1 MSQPAFSIDA
11 VPTVNPHSQKLAH
24 IRQQI
29 LTLFLD
35 DEEFVH
41 ALVENDQHVSIMTKQ
56 LVKKLVL

>member
-1 MSQPAFSIDA
+1 MSQSAFSTDA
-11 VPTVNPHSQKLAH
+11 APTVNPHSQKLAH

-41 ALVENDQHVSIMTKQ
+41 ALVENDQHVSIDDKAISE
-56 LVKKLVL
+56 KLVL